1 MNKLIVATMI
11 IGTISNAHA
20 GFGDFASK
28 MTQNVIG
35 TSASSNVNVTDF
47 LTQAS
52 ATNLLFQE
60 SRAALAATIST
71 SKMSGEIQAKLKALK
86 STTNSQEKEAILA
99 SLVKPT
105 DEVMA
110 ASKKD
115 EAETIETIKNLSAE
129 KKKYLL
135 AAAQN
140 FGIATLMA
148 KDLAG
153 GASQIST
160 AIISNP
166 QSLTSSG
173 FTVGGAKNLVGDVTG
188 IAKNSS
194 MALVEVPQLFKKAGV
209 EFTPPTSS
217 KSKPQD
223 IELN

>member
-1 MNKLIVATMI
+1 MKKFIVATMI

-86 STTNSQEKEAILA
+86 STTNLQEKEAILA
-99 SLVKPT
+99 SLEKPT
-105 DEVMA
+105 EEVMA

-148 KDLAG
+148 KDLAS

-223 IELN
+223 IDL

>member
-1 MNKLIVATMI
+1 MNKLIVATII

-86 STTNSQEKEAILA
+86 STTNLQEKEAILA
-99 SLVKPT
+99 SLEKPT

-115 EAETIETIKNLSAE
+115 EAETIATIKNLSAE
-129 KKKYLL
+129 KKKNLL
-135 AAAQN
+135 AAARN

-173 FTVGGAKNLVGDVTG
+173 FTVGGAKDLVGDVIG

-223 IELN
+223 IEL

>member
-1 MNKLIVATMI
+1 MNKLIVATII

-86 STTNSQEKEAILA
+86 STTNLQEKEAILA
-99 SLVKPT
+99 SLEKPT

-173 FTVGGAKNLVGDVTG
+173 FTVGGAKNLVADVTG

-223 IELN
+223 IEL

>member
-60 SRAALAATIST
+60 SRAALAATISK

-86 STTNSQEKEAILA
+86 STTNLQEKEAILA
-99 SLVKPT
+99 SLEKPT

-115 EAETIETIKNLSAE
+115 EAETIATIKNLSAE
-129 KKKYLL
+129 KKKNLL

-173 FTVGGAKNLVGDVTG
+173 FTVGGAKNLVADVTG

-223 IELN
+223 IEL

>member
-1 MNKLIVATMI
+1 MNKLIVATII

-60 SRAALAATIST
+60 SRAALAATISK

-86 STTNSQEKEAILA
+86 STTNLQEKEAILA
-99 SLVKPT
+99 SLEKPT

-115 EAETIETIKNLSAE
+115 EAETIATIKNLSAE
-129 KKKYLL
+129 KKKNLL

-173 FTVGGAKNLVGDVTG
+173 FTVGGAKNLVADVTG

-223 IELN
+223 IEL

>member
-86 STTNSQEKEAILA
+86 STTNLQEKEAILA
-99 SLVKPT
+99 SLEKPT

-115 EAETIETIKNLSAE
+115 EAETIATIKNLSAE
-129 KKKYLL
+129 KKK
-135 AAAQN
+135 
-140 FGIATLMA
+140 
-148 KDLAG
+148 
-153 GASQIST
+153 
-160 AIISNP
+160 
-166 QSLTSSG
+166 
-173 FTVGGAKNLVGDVTG
+173 FTCCCTKFWYCNING
-188 IAKNSS
+188 
-194 MALVEVPQLFKKAGV
+194 
-209 EFTPPTSS
+209 
-217 KSKPQD
+217 
-223 IELN
+223 

>member
-1 MNKLIVATMI
+1 MNKLIVATII

-86 STTNSQEKEAILA
+86 STTNLQEKEAILA
-99 SLVKPT
+99 SLEKPT

-115 EAETIETIKNLSAE
+115 VAETIETIKNLSAE

-173 FTVGGAKNLVGDVTG
+173 FTVGGAKNLVADVTG

-223 IELN
+223 IEL

>member
-60 SRAALAATIST
+60 SRAALAATISK

-86 STTNSQEKEAILA
+86 STTNLQEKEAILA
-99 SLVKPT
+99 SLEKPT

-129 KKKYLL
+129 KKKNLL

-173 FTVGGAKNLVGDVTG
+173 FTVGGAKNLVADVTG

-223 IELN
+223 IEL

>member
-1 MNKLIVATMI
+1 
-11 IGTISNAHA
+11 
-20 GFGDFASK
+20 

-60 SRAALAATIST
+60 SRAALAATISK

-86 STTNSQEKEAILA
+86 STTNLQEKEAILA
-99 SLVKPT
+99 SLEKPT

-223 IELN
+223 IEL

>member
-86 STTNSQEKEAILA
+86 STTNLQEKEAILA
-99 SLVKPT
+99 SLEKPT

-115 EAETIETIKNLSAE
+115 EAETIATIKNLSAE
-129 KKKYLL
+129 KKKNLL

-223 IELN
+223 IEL

>member
-1 MNKLIVATMI
+1 MKKLIIATI
-11 IGTISNAHA
+11 IVGTISNAHA

-86 STTNSQEKEAILA
+86 STTNLQEKEAILA

-115 EAETIETIKNLSAE
+115 EAETIEKIKNLSAE

-173 FTVGGAKNLVGDVTG
+173 FTVSGAKNLVGDVTG

-194 MALVEVPQLFKKAGV
+194 MALVELPQLFKKAGV

-223 IELN
+223 IEL

>member
-1 MNKLIVATMI
+1 MKKFIVATMI

-86 STTNSQEKEAILA
+86 STTNLQEKEAILA
-99 SLVKPT
+99 SLEKPT
-105 DEVMA
+105 EEVMA

-223 IELN
+223 IDL

>member
-1 MNKLIVATMI
+1 MNKLIVATII

-60 SRAALAATIST
+60 SRAALAATISK

-86 STTNSQEKEAILA
+86 STTNLQEKEAILA
-99 SLVKPT
+99 SLEKPT

-173 FTVGGAKNLVGDVTG
+173 FTVGGAKNLVADVTG

-223 IELN
+223 IEL

>member
-86 STTNSQEKEAILA
+86 STTNLQEKEAILA
-99 SLVKPT
+99 SLEKPT

>member
-1 MNKLIVATMI
+1 MNKLIVATII

-86 STTNSQEKEAILA
+86 STTNLQEKEAILA
-99 SLVKPT
+99 SLEKPT

-115 EAETIETIKNLSAE
+115 EAETIATIKNLSAE
-129 KKKYLL
+129 KKKNLL

-173 FTVGGAKNLVGDVTG
+173 FTVGGAKNLVADVTG

-223 IELN
+223 IEL

>member
-60 SRAALAATIST
+60 SRAALAATISK

-86 STTNSQEKEAILA
+86 STTNLQEKEAILA
-99 SLVKPT
+99 SLEKPT

-173 FTVGGAKNLVGDVTG
+173 FTVGGAKNLVADVTG

-223 IELN
+223 IEL

>member
-1 MNKLIVATMI
+1 
-11 IGTISNAHA
+11 
-20 GFGDFASK
+20 
-28 MTQNVIG
+28 
-35 TSASSNVNVTDF
+35 
-47 LTQAS
+47 
-52 ATNLLFQE
+52 
-60 SRAALAATIST
+60 
-71 SKMSGEIQAKLKALK
+71 MSGEIQAKLKALK
-86 STTNSQEKEAILA
+86 STTNLQEKEAILA

-115 EAETIETIKNLSAE
+115 EAETIEKIKNLSAE

-173 FTVGGAKNLVGDVTG
+173 FTVSGAKT
-188 IAKNSS
+188 
-194 MALVEVPQLFKKAGV
+194 
-209 EFTPPTSS
+209 
-217 KSKPQD
+217 
-223 IELN
+223 

>member
-86 STTNSQEKEAILA
+86 STTNLQEKEAILA
-99 SLVKPT
+99 SLEKPT

-223 IELN
+223 IEL

>member
-1 MNKLIVATMI
+1 
-11 IGTISNAHA
+11 
-20 GFGDFASK
+20 

-86 STTNSQEKEAILA
+86 STTNLQEKEAILA
-99 SLVKPT
+99 SLEKPT

-115 EAETIETIKNLSAE
+115 EAETIATIKNLSAE
-129 KKKYLL
+129 KKKNLL

-173 FTVGGAKNLVGDVTG
+173 FTVGGAKNLVADVTG

-223 IELN
+223 IEL

>member
-60 SRAALAATIST
+60 SRAALAATISK

-86 STTNSQEKEAILA
+86 STTNLQEKEAILA
-99 SLVKPT
+99 SLEKPT

-223 IELN
+223 IEL

>member
-60 SRAALAATIST
+60 SRAALAATISK

-86 STTNSQEKEAILA
+86 STTNLQEKEAILA
-99 SLVKPT
+99 SLEKPT

-173 FTVGGAKNLVGDVTG
+173 FTVGGAKNLVSDVTG

-223 IELN
+223 IEL

>member
-86 STTNSQEKEAILA
+86 STTNLQEKEAILA
-99 SLVKPT
+99 SLEKPT

-115 EAETIETIKNLSAE
+115 EAETIATIKNLSAE
-129 KKKYLL
+129 KKKNLL
-135 AAAQN
+135 AAARN

-173 FTVGGAKNLVGDVTG
+173 FTVGGAKDLVGDVIG

-223 IELN
+223 IEL